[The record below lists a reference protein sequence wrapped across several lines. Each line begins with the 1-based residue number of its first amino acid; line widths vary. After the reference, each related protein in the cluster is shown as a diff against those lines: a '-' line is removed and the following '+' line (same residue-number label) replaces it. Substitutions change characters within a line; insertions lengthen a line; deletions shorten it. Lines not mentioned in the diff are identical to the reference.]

1 MKYLSQS
8 ALQVLIHP
16 VSFVLLTFKGFRKNQ
31 GFLLAG
37 AIAYY
42 ALLSVVP
49 FLILTVM
56 ALSHLVDQAELLGT
70 LKRYLEWLVPSQS
83 TALLADLNR
92 FLENGVAIGLVL
104 LATILFFSSLA
115 FSVLEKSMAV
125 IFSHRGI
132 IKQRH
137 FLTSALLP
145 YLLVFFLGAGLLLL
159 TILTINLEAMALM
172 SIAFFKWHWSLSGLS
187 RVLFYLL
194 GLSAETIVL
203 TSIYLFIP
211 VGRTAF
217 RHALVGGLVTASLWE
232 IIRHQ
237 LIWYFQMMSS
247 ASVVYGSLTTA
258 VIALFS
264 MEIIATL
271 LLLGAQF
278 ISEYERLDD
287 STETI
292 SQAPTHE

>member
-1 MKYLSQS
+1 MKYLSRS
-8 ALQVLIHP
+8 AFHVLTHP

-83 TALLADLNR
+83 SALLADLNR